1 VDNKE
6 VHSMRKFLCA
16 LTALVGALTSLPVE
30 AAEKVLLV
38 VSSYGRDGGK
48 TRPGFEFDEY
58 AQAWEIFRKN
68 GLEIEVASPAGG
80 KATPDEF
87 EPDKPYNAAVM
98 AIPEAMRWLDA
109 TKRTD
114 AVKAQD
120 YKAVYVL
127 GGAGAMFDVL
137 ADGSLKLLLG
147 KAYDAGAVVG
157 GVCHGPAVLASVR
170 RRDGE
175 LLVRGRKVTGYT
187 NAEEETFG
195 KQWTSKYPVFLE
207 DTMKA
212 SGARFEQGPVM
223 LPHVVADGRLVTGQ
237 NPFSTALTVEAVLRA
252 MGKTPVARA
261 YYPDERSMLAVARFL
276 GGDRQGAAG
285 DLTSAPRAH
294 DPMLIGMYGNALVGG
309 AGDNQE
315 KVEQGLALMDMAATQ
330 VSHPRLE
337 LAMAQAEKR
346 LGRTSSAKSR
356 LEKVLSKNPNME
368 AAKRLLTTL
377 GE

>member
-1 VDNKE
+1 
-6 VHSMRKFLCA
+6 
-16 LTALVGALTSLPVE
+16 
-30 AAEKVLLV
+30 
-38 VSSYGRDGGK
+38 
-48 TRPGFEFDEY
+48 
-58 AQAWEIFRKN
+58 
-68 GLEIEVASPAGG
+68 
-80 KATPDEF
+80 
-87 EPDKPYNAAVM
+87 
-98 AIPEAMRWLDA
+98 
-109 TKRTD
+109 
-114 AVKAQD
+114 
-120 YKAVYVL
+120 
-127 GGAGAMFDVL
+127 
-137 ADGSLKLLLG
+137 
-147 KAYDAGAVVG
+147 
-157 GVCHGPAVLASVR
+157 
-170 RRDGE
+170 
-175 LLVRGRKVTGYT
+175 
-187 NAEEETFG
+187 
-195 KQWTSKYPVFLE
+195 
-207 DTMKA
+207 MKA

-309 AGDNQE
+309 AGDNQG